1 MLLRQIAVHRYDAGP
16 IPVPITPDAA
26 LVQFLT
32 DLNTQIEEWGY
43 MTDTQMYV
51 AQCKEEYAAAKAGD
65 NTWAAWT
72 DEKGRW
78 LNEADE
84 ILEEVNRFFREG
96 WMEGLSSE
104 VAGLLWQYISTM
116 VWQMQ
121 YMTAFLQVYLDL
133 EL

>member
-1 MLLRQIAVHRYDAGP
+1 M
-16 IPVPITPDAA
+16 PITPDAA

-32 DLNTQIEEWGY
+32 DLNTRIEEWGY

-65 NTWAAWT
+65 NAWAAWT

-84 ILEEVNRFFREG
+84 ILEEVNHFFREG

>member
-1 MLLRQIAVHRYDAGP
+1 MVSLSSRLYAP
-16 IPVPITPDAA
+16 ICTLITRSIYTH
-26 LVQFLT
+26 LVDHGKSTLT
-32 DLNTQIEEWGY
+32 DSLVSKAGII
-43 MTDTQMYV
+43 
-51 AQCKEEYAAAKAGD
+51 AAAKAGD